1 MYSSQLAR
9 CVRTD
14 PFIDDDFIGVFASDR
29 LRVPQTLPAALI
41 VNNQDSSQPGE
52 HWISVY
58 IDGAGVGCFIDSV
71 GMPPSVYSWDI
82 ANFMDNNCLYWSYN
96 PRTIQSMHSNICG
109 QYALFFLW
117 HMCRGSSM
125 HQTLAPFTENR
136 LYNDS
141 VVSAFVLR
149 QFGYIARVERNS
161 FADHQS
167 ARTFAEYA
175 HRLYN

>member
-14 PFIDDDFIGVFASDR
+14 PFIADDFMGVFASDR
-29 LRVPQTLPAALI
+29 LRAPQTLPAALI

-96 PRTIQSMHSNICG
+96 RELYKVCIQIYVVSTH
-109 QYALFFLW
+109 LFF
-117 HMCRGSSM
+117 CGICV
-125 HQTLAPFTENR
+125 AVR
-136 LYNDS
+136 LCIK
-141 VVSAFVLR
+141 LL
-149 QFGYIARVERNS
+149 
-161 FADHQS
+161 
-167 ARTFAEYA
+167 
-175 HRLYN
+175 HRLRESVYTMPVW